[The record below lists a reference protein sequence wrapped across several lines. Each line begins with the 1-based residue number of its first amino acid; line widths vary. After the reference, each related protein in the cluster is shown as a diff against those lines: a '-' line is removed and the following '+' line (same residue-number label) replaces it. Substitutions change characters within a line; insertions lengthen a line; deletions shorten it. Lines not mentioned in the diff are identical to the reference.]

1 MMNPVVELKNISKFF
16 GGNQVIHHV
25 NLAIEQGKFVTF
37 LGPSGC
43 GKTTLLRMIAGFY
56 QPDEGEIVIN
66 GRNVEH
72 IPPYGRNT
80 AMVFQEYALF
90 PHMTVS
96 ENVAYGLEIKK
107 VDKSV
112 VQQRVEEVLNLMQLK
127 GFEDRYPNQ
136 MSGGQQQRVAVAR
149 ALVMNPDALLLDEP
163 LSNLDAKLRE
173 SVRTE
178 LRMIQQKL
186 GLTAI
191 YVTHD
196 QQEALS
202 MSDCIV
208 VMKAGVIH
216 QYGTPQ
222 EIYYNPRTPFVA
234 DFIGTTNLFA
244 ANVASYAGERKT
256 VTYGELQF
264 PVVSRET
271 VTAGQTV
278 HISIRPECVSLSKE
292 AEAGKT
298 SLPVTIKDALFL
310 GEKVRYLAIDNQG
323 GQWIADVFDSGRAIL
338 RDTAW
343 LNFAED
349 KPHLIVA
356 EE

>member
-1 MMNPVVELKNISKFF
+1 MKNPVVELKNLSKFF

-25 NLAIEQGKFVTF
+25 NLAIENGKFVTF

-56 QPDEGEIVIN
+56 QPDEGEIIIN
-66 GRNVEH
+66 GRNVENV
-72 IPPYGRNT
+72 PPYDRNT

-90 PHMTVS
+90 PHMTVY

-107 VDKSV
+107 VEKTAA
-112 VQQRVEEVLNLMQLK
+112 QQRIDEVLNLMQLK
-127 GFEDRYPNQ
+127 GYEQRYPNQ
-136 MSGGQQQRVAVAR
+136 LSGGQQQRVAVAR
-149 ALVMNPDALLLDEP
+149 ALVMNPHALLLDEP

-208 VMKAGVIH
+208 VMKSGVIH

-222 EIYYNPRTPFVA
+222 EIYFSPRTPFVA
-234 DFIGTTNLFA
+234 DFIGTTNLLA
-244 ANVASYAGERKT
+244 CTIAQVDGDKKT
-256 VTYGELQF
+256 VAYGDLIF
-264 PVVSRET
+264 PVLSPET
-271 VTAGQTV
+271 VAINSKV
-278 HISIRPECVSLSKE
+278 HISIRPECISICE
-292 AEAGKT
+292 QADTDKT
-298 SLPVTIKDALFL
+298 SLPVTIKEALFL
-310 GEKVRYLAIDNQG
+310 GEKVRYLATDSVG
-323 GQWIADVFDSGRAIL
+323 GEWIADVFDSGKHIL
-338 RDTAW
+338 HGSAW
-343 LNFAED
+343 LTFGVE

-356 EE
+356 SE